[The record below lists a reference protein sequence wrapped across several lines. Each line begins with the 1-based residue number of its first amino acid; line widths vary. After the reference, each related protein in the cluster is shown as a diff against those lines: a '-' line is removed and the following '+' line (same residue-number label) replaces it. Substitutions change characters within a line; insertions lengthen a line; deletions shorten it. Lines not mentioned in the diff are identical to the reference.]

1 MQWSQEKSKIPA
13 FWWSQSDIP
22 RRAYGPNTLHDNIPD
37 TFAHSPCCVAQVIQ
51 SVANSTIFTT
61 VFYLTGQLQQA
72 ATRRSARWPSSCR
85 AKSEGQQLR
94 RPSFCSSQVQ
104 MTGGASLPTAS
115 LSLPLQHV
123 HFIGVCEAN
132 ILFYFIIYHF
142 FCNCRLSFYFSNKVW
157 SFFPRPYG
165 LCLCLECSFVAER
178 KCHRQPGWS
187 VVSFQW
193 HFSLACAVL
202 LHTWRNFFVNDL
214 LNNNLIHWQVL
225 HWLRQC
231 FVIVL
236 VVRKNKAEDQPQ
248 NDTDNKN
255 VWGLKKTWQISLNE
269 IW

>member
-1 MQWSQEKSKIPA
+1 MYTVKSGEKQDPSLLVIPIRYSKTSIWSQHLARQHS
-13 FWWSQSDIP
+13 
-22 RRAYGPNTLHDNIPD
+22 RHLV
-37 TFAHSPCCVAQVIQ
+37 HSPCCVAQVIQ

-72 ATRRSARWPSSCR
+72 TTRRSARWPSSCR
-85 AKSEGQQLR
+85 AKSEGQQLK

-104 MTGGASLPTAS
+104 MTGGAS

-132 ILFYFIIYHF
+132 ISFYFIIYHF
-142 FCNCRLSFYFSNKVW
+142 SANAGCPFTFRIKCGH
-157 SFFPRPYG
+157 FFPPPYG

-178 KCHRQPGWS
+178 KCHRQPGCS
-187 VVSFQW
+187 VVSFPW

-231 FVIVL
+231 L
-236 VVRKNKAEDQPQ
+236 
-248 NDTDNKN
+248 
-255 VWGLKKTWQISLNE
+255 W
-269 IW
+269 